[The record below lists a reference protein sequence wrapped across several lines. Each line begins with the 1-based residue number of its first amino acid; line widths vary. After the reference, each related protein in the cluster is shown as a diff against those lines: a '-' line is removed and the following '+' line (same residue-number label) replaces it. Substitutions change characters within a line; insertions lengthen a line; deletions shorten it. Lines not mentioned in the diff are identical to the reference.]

1 MATSEDRLKDGSGC
15 FFQGRNLQS
24 KEAGRKLGISPRTVE
39 FHRARIIEK
48 VDAKNTA
55 DLIRIVMSRDSSP
68 DSPNGAAA
76 PST

>member
-1 MATSEDRLKDGSGC
+1 VAGAS
-15 FFQGRNLQS
+15 S

-39 FHRARIIEK
+39 FHRARILEK

-55 DLIRIVMSRDSSP
+55 DLIRIVMSRNSP
-68 DSPNGAAA
+68 ADSPNVRAT